1 MEAPELNDYREH
13 LLEALDDQPRR
24 VAEERLSF
32 LQVLVNHE
40 RVGGLDCSQP
50 NAAFAFTARERSI
63 QHLEIRT
70 EAGVLIGGC
79 VAPEA
84 GQKTLTVRAGKGT
97 LAIQVQNH
105 FDGGSLRVQYQPAP
119 HWWAGLAGAM
129 GLNTGASAQASRL
142 TPVWTMTAA
151 FAQLVLAV
159 GVVALLAER
168 VPSWMGWDDRAHQLE
183 EEQAARQSLQE
194 QVDRVHQQLA
204 QLVETQT
211 AALAVSRAEQ
221 ERVAQLARTLDT
233 VSHTQQKLTA
243 QVVTVQDNLQAVKSD
258 VAEEIQNGMR
268 VAANAVEADRELV
281 RQDLQSVKS
290 VNETLI
296 KQVAVLE
303 SKNRELHARL
313 ALTSLEV
320 AKSNAVAKA
329 PVVAKAEAPKDVA
342 VPTPVADNL
351 READRQ
357 AFMFWVAFQD
367 GTTEKSIEELV
378 QEINGTKKGPMKSGW
393 YSVEVTL
400 PKPEPPDRFLGSV
413 KRAKIVK
420 SVVTSKAMP
429 PAQ

>member
-183 EEQAARQSLQE
+183 E
-194 QVDRVHQQLA
+194 
-204 QLVETQT
+204 
-211 AALAVSRAEQ
+211 
-221 ERVAQLARTLDT
+221 
-233 VSHTQQKLTA
+233 
-243 QVVTVQDNLQAVKSD
+243 
-258 VAEEIQNGMR
+258 
-268 VAANAVEADRELV
+268 
-281 RQDLQSVKS
+281 
-290 VNETLI
+290 
-296 KQVAVLE
+296 
-303 SKNRELHARL
+303 
-313 ALTSLEV
+313 
-320 AKSNAVAKA
+320 
-329 PVVAKAEAPKDVA
+329 
-342 VPTPVADNL
+342 
-351 READRQ
+351 
-357 AFMFWVAFQD
+357 
-367 GTTEKSIEELV
+367 
-378 QEINGTKKGPMKSGW
+378 
-393 YSVEVTL
+393 
-400 PKPEPPDRFLGSV
+400 
-413 KRAKIVK
+413 
-420 SVVTSKAMP
+420 
-429 PAQ
+429 